1 MLLQRAFLPFA
12 LLFALSG
19 TLLITGC
26 GSDDRAASDEA
37 KQSLDRGWTALI
49 DGLNEAR
56 EEIEDPWLAGPDPSE
71 RDLADGYRYLLGHVI
86 RLAESE
92 FGQHPDV
99 PYFQRMVRMASK
111 WTIDNPDTMYLTAP
125 IDPAGTY
132 RIRARASDTRDWH
145 SGRRS
150 RSYPKAPRL
159 VTFQTT
165 TASIGDTGKLDEFAT
180 CRNQTLG
187 FVQSFEI
194 FPDRDGRFEI
204 LVAPE
209 RPPGHHQLFL
219 PTRGSVECKP
229 RDEEPFMLDREAA
242 YITVRE
248 IFSNWDAEV
257 ALDLEIERIDTKT
270 NVRPSLDAEETAQRL
285 EAIGKKVPNQ
295 IRFWNAL
302 HEFGLEVHG
311 DRNMDGRRSLPENAL
326 NPAAP
331 PFIAGG
337 TAGARQ
343 LYSAGTFNLEEDEAL
358 VIRVETKLEP
368 YYVGF
373 QLANFWG
380 ESLDQGSYASS
391 LTGGQLP
398 RQSDDAR
405 YYVVTARDPGVPG
418 WLDPTGLREGAMSMR
433 FVYSDDPEEK
443 DFPVITTSV
452 VSFEDIHDHLPK
464 GTPVVSL
471 ETRQTQIARRQAH
484 IRKRWR
490 QY

>member
-1 MLLQRAFLPFA
+1 MAS
-12 LLFALSG
+12 LSS
-19 TLLITGC
+19 C
-26 GSDDRAASDEA
+26 DSNDHAASPEA
-37 KQSLDRGWTALI
+37 KEALDRGWAAFV

-56 EEIEDPWLAGPDPSE
+56 DEIEDPWLAGPDPSE

-92 FGQHPDV
+92 FIQHPDV

-111 WTIDNPDTMYLTAP
+111 WTIDNPDTLYLTAP

-132 RIRARASDTRDWH
+132 RIRARAADTQDWRT
-145 SGRRS
+145 GRRT
-150 RSYPKAPRL
+150 RTYPKAPRV

-165 TASIGDTGKLDEFAT
+165 TASIGDTGELDEFAT

-194 FPDRDGRFEI
+194 FPAPDGRFEI
-204 LVAPE
+204 LVAPN
-209 RPPGHHQLFL
+209 RPNDHRGHFL
-219 PTRGSVECKP
+219 PSRGSVECKP
-229 RDEEPFMLDREAA
+229 RDAEPFILDREATF
-242 YITVRE
+242 ITVRE

-257 ALDLEIERIDTKT
+257 PLDLEIERIDTPG
-270 NVRPSLDAEETAQRL
+270 NIRPSLDAEETAQRL
-285 EAIGKKVPNQ
+285 EAIGEKVPNQ

-302 HEFGLEVHG
+302 HEFGLEVLG
-311 DRNMDGRRSLPENAL
+311 DRNLDGKRNLPENAL

-343 LYSAGTFNLEEDEAL
+343 LYSAGTFNLAEDEAL
-358 VIRVETKLEP
+358 VIRVETRLEP
-368 YYVGF
+368 YYIGF
-373 QLANFWG
+373 QLANYWG
-380 ESLDQGSYASS
+380 ESLDQASYTSS

-398 RQSDDAR
+398 RQRDGAR
-405 YYVVTARDPGVPG
+405 YYVVTARDPGVLG
-418 WLDPTGLREGAMSMR
+418 WLDPTGLPEGAMSMR
-433 FVYSDDPEEK
+433 FVYSDDPADA
-443 DFPVITTSV
+443 DFPVISTTLTT
-452 VSFEDIHDHLPK
+452 FDDIRNHLPK
-464 GTPVVSL
+464 DTAVVSRKQRL
-471 ETRQTQIARRQAH
+471 SQVARRQAH